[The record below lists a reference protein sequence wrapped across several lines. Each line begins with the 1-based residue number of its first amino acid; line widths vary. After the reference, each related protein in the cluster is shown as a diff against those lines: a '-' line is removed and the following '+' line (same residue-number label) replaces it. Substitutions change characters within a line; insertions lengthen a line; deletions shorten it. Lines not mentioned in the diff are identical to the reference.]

1 MKATADQWTA
11 YYQVIVEIVRG
22 CAFESFLELGIGEGY
37 LAGYLK
43 SHCPSL
49 TQITGVD
56 ISSYHTHL
64 PADYVT
70 PEGVEYLH
78 DTPTDQFFAE
88 DERGWDCIFVDA
100 LHEHRQATRDFTNA
114 MRVLNDDGLIFLHAT
129 YPPSPASLLPL
140 VCGDVYKTY
149 LELAERNDLEVVT
162 LPLFNGLTIIRRVDE
177 RRLWTM
183 EEN

>member
-1 MKATADQWTA
+1 MKATLDQWDS
-11 YYQVIVEIVRG
+11 YYRVLVEIVRG

-37 LAGYLK
+37 LAGMLK
-43 SHCPSL
+43 EGCPVL

-64 PADYVT
+64 PDGYRT
-70 PEGVEYLH
+70 PEGVEWIH
-78 DTPTDQFFAE
+78 DKPTDQFFAE
-88 DERGWDCIFVDA
+88 DQRTWDCIFVDGD
-100 LHEHRQATRDFTNA
+100 HMRPQPTRDAINA
-114 MRVLNDDGLIFLHAT
+114 MKVLNDDGLIFMHDT
-129 YPPSPASLLPL
+129 YPPNPGYVMPL

-149 LELAERNDLEVVT
+149 LELAERTDLELVT